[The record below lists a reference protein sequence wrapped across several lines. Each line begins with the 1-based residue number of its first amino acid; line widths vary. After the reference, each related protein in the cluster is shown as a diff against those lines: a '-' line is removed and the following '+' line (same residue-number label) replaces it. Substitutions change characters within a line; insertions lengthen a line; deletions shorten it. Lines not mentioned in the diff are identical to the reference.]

1 MRRRRTTSP
10 SHATSALTVLT
21 LLDTL
26 TACSVIGANAA
37 VAASP
42 PAHDSH
48 QSGIVLIESQA
59 ELYRSG
65 DLSEVLTNYDLIG
78 FNPRG
83 IGQSSQSTPVTC

>member
-10 SHATSALTVLT
+10 SHASSTLAVLT
-21 LLDTL
+21 LLGTL

-42 PAHDSH
+42 PAQDSH
-48 QSGIVLIESQA
+48 QSGVILIESQA

-65 DLSEVLTNYDLIG
+65 DLSEVLANYDLIG
-78 FNPRG
+78 FDPRG
-83 IGQSSQSTPVTC
+83 VGQPTPVTC